1 MVISLM
7 TLLANLSSISPC
19 NNVTCS
25 VAGKTTNSRGTA
37 LRHTGFRFFVD
48 RLRALLAHVDVIRLD
63 HFRAFPAAYHIPANA
78 QTARTGQWMPRPG
91 AEFFH
96 AVRKELEALPFI
108 AEDLGLITPDV
119 CALCDEFH
127 IPGTRVLQFAFDGSA
142 DNSHLP
148 ANYPTNTVVYT
159 GTHDNNTTRGW
170 FEALSEVEQGK
181 IRAYLNRPDCD
192 SSKIA

>member
-1 MVISLM
+1 
-7 TLLANLSSISPC
+7 
-19 NNVTCS
+19 
-25 VAGKTTNSRGTA
+25 
-37 LRHTGFRFFVD
+37 
-48 RLRALLAHVDVIRLD
+48 
-63 HFRAFPAAYHIPANA
+63 
-78 QTARTGQWMPRPG
+78 MPRPG

-127 IPGTRVLQFAFDGSA
+127 IPGTRVLPFAFDGSA